1 MHKCLLGTHSNEDNW
16 GRVSVQFDS
25 SSKYWAQYSDH
36 LSLFIYCNIS
46 SCHLVK
52 HVQPYVNLWMDAS
65 GAPPTP
71 WIFLNGPSPPPWA
84 FHFVEIFHLPHSLY
98 ILFISS
104 KRLEYSDKMNIFT
117 RLWSISETSTHAQL
131 AITLLYILLANISM
145 CYQLEAYVKDTS
157 W

>member
-36 LSLFIYCNIS
+36 LALFIYCNIS

-71 WIFLNGPSPPPWA
+71 WIFLNGPSPPMGIPLRGNFPPSTFALHIVYIFKKAWVLWQNEY
-84 FHFVEIFHLPHSLY
+84 FHTLMVNIWNIYACATRDYSFIHTIGKYLDVLSIRSL
-98 ILFISS
+98 
-104 KRLEYSDKMNIFT
+104 R
-117 RLWSISETSTHAQL
+117 
-131 AITLLYILLANISM
+131 
-145 CYQLEAYVKDTS
+145 
-157 W
+157 